1 MEIFTVKEFQEN
13 FDELIKRVENG
24 ERIGIID
31 ENGRSSIMIP
41 INDDLMQIDVDL
53 KNKTS

>member
-13 FDELIKRVENG
+13 FDDLIKRVEKG

-41 INDDLMQIDVDL
+41 INDDLMQMDL
-53 KNKTS
+53 NSDNKTS

>member
-1 MEIFTVKEFQEN
+1 MDIFTVKEFQEN

-24 ERIGIID
+24 ERIGIVD

-41 INDDLMQIDVDL
+41 INDDLMQIDLNSD
-53 KNKTS
+53 NKTS

>member
-13 FDELIKRVENG
+13 FDDLIKRVENG

-31 ENGRSSIMIP
+31 ENGRSSVMIS
-41 INDDLMQIDVDL
+41 INDDLMWMDVDL

>member
-1 MEIFTVKEFQEN
+1 MDIFTVKEFQEN

-24 ERIGIID
+24 ERIGIVD

-41 INDDLMQIDVDL
+41 INDDLMQMDL
-53 KNKTS
+53 NSDNKTS